1 MAEVEDV
8 EMAMLSRVEASS
20 PPPDSDLAKSTRM
33 DGCDVAMQG
42 AQGVAAGAAADTTGG
57 TGGDV
62 VPIEVDPVESNPPAP
77 LPFVRAE
84 GDIPN
89 EEGVAEAFHEIV
101 AQASTTVKVTL
112 GVVGGAPKVTLH
124 VISGAP
130 TIPPQAS
137 AFGSLLELVDEE
149 EAKYH
154 VDHHGVCAVVA
165 QTLVRM
171 LTLLTCACLPFQCVL
186 CGLQVILSAA
196 S

>member
-1 MAEVEDV
+1 M
-8 EMAMLSRVEASS
+8 
-20 PPPDSDLAKSTRM
+20 
-33 DGCDVAMQG
+33 
-42 AQGVAAGAAADTTGG
+42 
-57 TGGDV
+57 
-62 VPIEVDPVESNPPAP
+62 DPVESNPLAP
-77 LPFVRAE
+77 FPFVRAE

-89 EEGVAEAFHEIV
+89 EEGVAEAFHAIV

-124 VISGAP
+124 VISVAP

-165 QTLVRM
+165 QILCAHAYSSDVRM
-171 LTLLTCACLPFQCVL
+171 LTLSM
-186 CGLQVILSAA
+186 QVILSTA
-196 S
+196 SSRPLSSTQTP